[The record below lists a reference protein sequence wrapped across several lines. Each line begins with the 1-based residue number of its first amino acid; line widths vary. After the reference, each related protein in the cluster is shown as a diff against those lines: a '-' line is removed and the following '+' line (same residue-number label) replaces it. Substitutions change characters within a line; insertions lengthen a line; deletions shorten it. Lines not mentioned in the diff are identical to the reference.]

1 MNRKSFIG
9 LIVLLAIV
17 FVALNSMYIIDQ
29 TEQGL
34 VLRLSAINRT
44 VRDPGLHFKIPL
56 LERVEV
62 LDKRILELDA
72 PTQRRLL
79 NDKKWLLIDSYVLYR
94 IVDPAQFYVSVH
106 SETVLKVQLGNLV
119 NAEMQNVLSDRT
131 VAQVLSADRPAIY
144 AQVKKE
150 MAEQATRLGI
160 EIVDVRIRRAEFPPE
175 NSQSIYARMRS
186 ERKQE
191 AAKYRGEGD
200 QISAEKKAKADRD
213 RTVILAEAQRD
224 SAIARGEG
232 DRQALET
239 INDASGHD
247 PGFYLYY
254 RTLQAYREALRKD
267 DTTLVLSPQSDFL
280 RLFDGVRK
288 AASGAG
294 AANAN

>member
-1 MNRKSFIG
+1 MSRKSLIG
-9 LIVLLAIV
+9 LIAALIILIGIFNAAFIV
-17 FVALNSMYIIDQ
+17 DQ
-29 TEQGL
+29 TEQVL

-56 LERVEV
+56 IERVETF
-62 LDKRILELDA
+62 DKRVLELDA
-72 PTQRRLL
+72 PSQRRLL

-119 NAEMQNVLSDRT
+119 NSAMQNVLSDRT

-144 AQVKKE
+144 TQVKQE
-150 MAEQATRLGI
+150 MVGQAERLGV

-232 DRQALET
+232 DRQALDI
-239 INDASGHD
+239 INEASSRD
-247 PGFYLYY
+247 TRFYLYY
-254 RTLQAYREALRKD
+254 RTLQAYKDALRKE
-267 DTTLVLSPQSDFL
+267 DTTLVLSPQSQFMRDFEA
-280 RLFDGVRK
+280 VPK
-288 AASGAG
+288 AGAG
-294 AANAN
+294 D